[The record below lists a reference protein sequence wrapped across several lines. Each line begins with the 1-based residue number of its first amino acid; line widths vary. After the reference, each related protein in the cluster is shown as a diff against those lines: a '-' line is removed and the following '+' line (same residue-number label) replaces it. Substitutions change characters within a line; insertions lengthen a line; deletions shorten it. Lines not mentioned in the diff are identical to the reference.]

1 MKSEAWTEC
10 IAIYPLSSPD
20 VAKKNKI
27 PGDQIYIFPCHLSN
41 QGENSICLALFSVT
55 FKEKILCF
63 SYSNGTLTLVT
74 FCLRSFFWLRIILHQ
89 SEDLHKLLAFRQN
102 RLSTGKCHRKSL
114 RKSFE
119 ARTQLLP
126 AQAINTR
133 HAHALQVSKVWISLS
148 IPRIVLA
155 KKVGLH
161 MRFERVLEAVYRVP
175 QPVSL
180 ELTWTRVKHWIE
192 LLSRVKKNQ
201 GMHHQL
207 TKHVS
212 P

>member
-10 IAIYPLSSPD
+10 IVIYPLSSPD
-20 VAKKNKI
+20 VAKKKKKSWWPNLHHPLPSI
-27 PGDQIYIFPCHLSN
+27 QSRREFYLPCSIFCHL
-41 QGENSICLALFSVT
+41 QGKDFMFL
-55 FKEKILCF
+55 
-63 SYSNGTLTLVT
+63 SNGTLTLVT

-133 HAHALQVSKVWISLS
+133 HAHALQVSKVWISVS

-161 MRFERVLEAVYRVP
+161 MRFERVLEAVHRVP